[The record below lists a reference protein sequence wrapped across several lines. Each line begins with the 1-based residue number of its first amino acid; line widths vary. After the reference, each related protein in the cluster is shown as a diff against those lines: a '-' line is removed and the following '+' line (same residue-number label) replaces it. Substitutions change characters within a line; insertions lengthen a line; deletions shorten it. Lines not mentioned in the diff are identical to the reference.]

1 MPLASLIVCFFGVLV
16 CIFADVWTGLCAMG
30 LGILSIAFSIHTA
43 VDLHRKAEAKEA
55 ERQRLLSA
63 AKNAQEQKEKQERE
77 WLEKNKRGSPQ
88 TT

>member
-1 MPLASLIVCFFGVLV
+1 VCSSVFLLTCGQG
-16 CIFADVWTGLCAMG
+16 FARWVWA
-30 LGILSIAFSIHTA
+30 SIAFSIQTA

-55 ERQRLLSA
+55 ERQRLLAA